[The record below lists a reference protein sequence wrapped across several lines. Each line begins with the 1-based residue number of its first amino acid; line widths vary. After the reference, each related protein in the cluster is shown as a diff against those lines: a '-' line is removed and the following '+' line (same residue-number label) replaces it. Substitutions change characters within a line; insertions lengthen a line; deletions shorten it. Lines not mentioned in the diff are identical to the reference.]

1 MPRCDTTGPG
11 HYLGMVVLLGLYTAV
26 SALPLSPG
34 KNPPSDE
41 QSVPSM
47 VRVINGV
54 DVRDPNEYPFVADLS
69 LDRNLVSST
78 RYCTGS
84 LIKPNI
90 VLTAAH
96 CVLNHGEMGD
106 GSFVAIGR
114 INLKD
119 DHESNTNSETFRAVA
134 GYVHP
139 DYLGLG
145 SNADIALLLL
155 DGVSKRR
162 PVELAS
168 ISPETN
174 STAWVVGYG
183 IQDMGTIEG
192 SGQAVAVMPKRMQKS
207 ALRIMDRTFCNGIDL
222 ETLPGML
229 CTAGLIGGSSACRG
243 DSGGGLF
250 FEDKNGIKTQVGVVS
265 YGDASCM
272 SDNGGIFT
280 DVSAVREWIQEGTL
294 RLQALLSTQQPL
306 HVRRHR
312 NDSLMKVFHINSFEV
327 SAASPILTA
336 SLT

>member
-1 MPRCDTTGPG
+1 MI
-11 HYLGMVVLLGLYTAV
+11 VLLGLCAAV
-26 SALPLSPG
+26 SALPLSFG
-34 KNPPSDE
+34 KKPPSDE
-41 QSVPSM
+41 QSAPNM
-47 VRVINGV
+47 VRVINGM

-90 VLTAAH
+90 ILTAAH

-106 GSFVAIGR
+106 GSFVTIGR

-119 DHESNTNSETFRAVA
+119 DHESNSQSETFRAVA

-145 SNADIALLLL
+145 SSADVALLLL
-155 DGVSKRR
+155 DGVSRRR

-168 ISPETN
+168 TSPETN

-183 IQDMGTIEG
+183 IQDMGTVEG
-192 SGQAVAVMPKRMQKS
+192 SGQSVAVMPKRMQKS
-207 ALRIMDRTFCNGIDL
+207 ALRIMDRAFCNGIEL

-229 CTAGLIGGSSACRG
+229 CTAGLTSGSSACRG

-250 FEDKNGIKTQVGVVS
+250 YEDKTGIKTQIGVVS

-280 DVSAVREWIQEGTL
+280 DVSTVREWIQEGTL

-306 HVRRHR
+306 YIRRNH
-312 NDSLMKVFHINSFEV
+312 NDSLVKIFHINSFKV
-327 SAASPILTA
+327 SAATPFWQQT
-336 SLT
+336 